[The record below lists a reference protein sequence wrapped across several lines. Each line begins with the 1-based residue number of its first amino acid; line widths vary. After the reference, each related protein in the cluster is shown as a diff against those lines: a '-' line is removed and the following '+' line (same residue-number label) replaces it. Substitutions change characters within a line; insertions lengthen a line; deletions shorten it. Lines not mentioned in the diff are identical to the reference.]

1 MVVND
6 DVRKEFLELVESE
19 LPGVQAAKQLGV
31 SVRTME
37 RARENDKKFGKAW
50 ADARLE
56 GARSRLSD
64 LETEAWRR
72 AVKGTK
78 KPVYQGGKK
87 VGTIT
92 EYSNTLLMFLIK
104 AEARRAGDDSFVER
118 SDVTQKGDK
127 VEAGVIVVGRRHTVE
142 AEWHAGNSKS

>member
-1 MVVND
+1 
-6 DVRKEFLELVESE
+6 
-19 LPGVQAAKQLGV
+19 
-31 SVRTME
+31 ME
-37 RARENDKKFGKAW
+37 RAREKDEQFGKDWHA
-50 ADARLE
+50 ACLE
-56 GARSRLSD
+56 GARSRLSE

-104 AEARRAGDDSFVER
+104 V
-118 SDVTQKGDK
+118 
-127 VEAGVIVVGRRHTVE
+127 
-142 AEWHAGNSKS
+142 